1 MTKQLNPKEAARR
14 LHEFRVSQTR
24 ERLVKKIVE
33 PALIK
38 HDYDF
43 YHPEVVSAR
52 RVVDAT
58 LARIFSPPSMPLP
71 METVL
76 RIGQGHINEQGH
88 LEPPS
93 GFVERE
99 NEPEE

>member
-1 MTKQLNPKEAARR
+1 MTKRLSPKEAARR

-24 ERLVKKIVE
+24 RRLEKKIVE
-33 PALIK
+33 PAQIK

-58 LARIFSPPSMPLP
+58 LAQIYSPPSMPLP

-76 RIGQGHINEQGH
+76 RIGQSHINAQGH
-88 LEPPS
+88 LEPLS

-99 NEPEE
+99 TAPE